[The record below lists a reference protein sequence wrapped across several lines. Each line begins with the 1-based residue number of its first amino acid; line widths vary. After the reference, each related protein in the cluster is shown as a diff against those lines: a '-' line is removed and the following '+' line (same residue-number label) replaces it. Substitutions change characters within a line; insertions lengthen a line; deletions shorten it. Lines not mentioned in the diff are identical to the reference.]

1 MAKSPHVDD
10 DILQQT
16 FKACRFH
23 GYLHK
28 TLEVLEPGR
37 VKVHLAY
44 FDDLTQAMG
53 MVHGGVYAALLDT
66 ASYYAALSAYGPSG
80 KLPLTQ
86 EYKINLLNSVTEE
99 DLIAESQV
107 VKAGHRTAVV
117 ETKIRSA
124 SGTLVAIGLTSLQIR
139 S

>member
-1 MAKSPHVDD
+1 MA
-10 DILQQT
+10 DIPLIDGDLLQQT
-16 FKACRFH
+16 FEACRFH
-23 GYLHK
+23 QYLKK
-28 TLEVLEPGR
+28 TLEVIEPGH
-37 VKVHLAY
+37 VKVRLAY

-53 MVHGGVYAALLDT
+53 MLHGGVYAALLDT
-66 ASYYAALSAYGPSG
+66 ASYYAALSVYGPTG

-86 EYKINLLNSVTEE
+86 EYKINLLASVEQE

-107 VKAGHRTAVV
+107 VKAGKRTAVV

-124 SGTLVAIGLTSLQIR
+124 SDTLVAIGLTSLQIR